1 MKWKKLGMGIAVL
14 LAVGTLAGCGAKTV
28 KNEQI
33 TLDLSFGQR
42 AGTYTGEVNETSIPN
57 GKGKFVSKNSSGM
70 EWTYEG
76 QFKEGHF
83 DGKGK
88 TEWPAIG
95 VVKEGTYKNDR
106 LNGEGRMYK
115 KNGDKT
121 YEYKGNFTAGLPM
134 ESKVIELN
142 QQTTFDDWTYKAT
155 KVETQDSIGN
165 RQAGG
170 KYILV
175 TVDETNNGDSARQP
189 GADSFFMVVDK
200 TNGDRYSMDTDAS
213 LALMDVTDDWSIPW
227 ILSSVGPGET
237 ADGIVYVF
245 DIPKDADLSNY
256 LFLPTRSM
264 GGVAPIQ
271 LAEKETLK

>member
-76 QFKEGHF
+76 QFKEDHF

-134 ESKVIELN
+134 ESKVLELN
-142 QQTTFDDWTYKAT
+142 QQTTFDDWT
-155 KVETQDSIGN
+155 
-165 RQAGG
+165 
-170 KYILV
+170 
-175 TVDETNNGDSARQP
+175 
-189 GADSFFMVVDK
+189 
-200 TNGDRYSMDTDAS
+200 
-213 LALMDVTDDWSIPW
+213 
-227 ILSSVGPGET
+227 
-237 ADGIVYVF
+237 
-245 DIPKDADLSNY
+245 
-256 LFLPTRSM
+256 
-264 GGVAPIQ
+264 
-271 LAEKETLK
+271 